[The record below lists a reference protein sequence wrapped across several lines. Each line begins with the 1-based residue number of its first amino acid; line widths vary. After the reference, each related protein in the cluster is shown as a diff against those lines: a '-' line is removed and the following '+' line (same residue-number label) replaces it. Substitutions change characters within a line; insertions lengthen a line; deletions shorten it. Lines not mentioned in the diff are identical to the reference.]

1 MSGIDTSDP
10 CRAVS
15 EAADVLRMRWNC
27 VPDVAVV
34 AGSGL
39 SVLRTLGRLI
49 DSVRY
54 SELPGLTT
62 STVAGHDS
70 ELCLLQCGS
79 SRVALFTGRV
89 HLYEGHAASVVAQQ
103 LALTH
108 LLGCSS
114 VVLTNASG
122 GLNPARSVGDVVVV
136 SDIINWSLRSIS
148 RQPLHDHRLNGPVLD
163 DRWQHAILSASTLA
177 GVQLNRGVIAQ
188 MLGPS
193 YETRAEIRML
203 RKCGADLVGMSS
215 GVEARWASSIGMRVA
230 MISLV
235 TNTLTDTTVRTVSHD
250 EVLEAGRSAEARVC
264 IAVRC
269 AIESLPLSV

>member
-10 CRAVS
+10 YRAVS

-39 SVLRTLGRLI
+39 SVLRTLGTLI

-89 HLYEGHAASVVAQQ
+89 HLYEGHTASVVAQQ
-103 LALTH
+103 LALMN

-122 GLNPARSVGDVVVV
+122 GLNPARTVGDVVIV
-136 SDIINWSLRSIS
+136 SDIINWTFRSIS
-148 RQPLHDHRLNGPVLD
+148 RQPLQGHRPSSTVLD
-163 DRWQHAILSASTLA
+163 DRWQHAILSASTRE
-177 GVQLNRGVIAQ
+177 GVQLNRGMFVQ

-250 EVLEAGRSAEARVC
+250 EVLEAGRIAEARVC
-264 IAVRC
+264 MAVRC

>member
-1 MSGIDTSDP
+1 M
-10 CRAVS
+10 
-15 EAADVLRMRWNC
+15 
-27 VPDVAVV
+27 
-34 AGSGL
+34 
-39 SVLRTLGRLI
+39 
-49 DSVRY
+49 
-54 SELPGLTT
+54 
-62 STVAGHDS
+62 
-70 ELCLLQCGS
+70 
-79 SRVALFTGRV
+79 
-89 HLYEGHAASVVAQQ
+89 
-103 LALTH
+103 
-108 LLGCSS
+108 
-114 VVLTNASG
+114 
-122 GLNPARSVGDVVVV
+122 VV

-148 RQPLHDHRLNGPVLD
+148 RQPLHDLRSNGPVLD

-177 GVQLNRGVIAQ
+177 GVQLNRGVFAQ